1 MTGAR
6 VSAMR
11 YSSSFQTDDGGVLN
25 LCLAYAAYLLRG
37 KREREREE
45 ILHVVASCVNLN
57 SRWVQR
63 SNRSIKMPRRAR
75 EVRMDGVHVP
85 VLSYEKL
92 VVNRAP
98 EVPRRRGRRYNGD
111 GRVARG
117 LLFARR
123 ASPPP
128 PPRRSSTSAFLRR
141 FA

>member
-1 MTGAR
+1 MPRLCSVPVAR
-6 VSAMR
+6 
-11 YSSSFQTDDGGVLN
+11 
-25 LCLAYAAYLLRG
+25 
-37 KREREREE
+37 KERERERGDIAHRGQLRKPEQQ
-45 ILHVVASCVNLN
+45 VGAKVK
-57 SRWVQR
+57 R
-63 SNRSIKMPRRAR
+63 SVKMPRRAR